1 MIRRRRSISCRQ
13 VGRSLQEYLDGEL
26 DDPELVARLR
36 EHLEACR
43 DCGLEA
49 DTYQALRDA
58 MRHQASVTESPE
70 LQRLRDFGARLAAGE
85 IDAEDA

>member
-1 MIRRRRSISCRQ
+1 MIRRRRTISCRQ

-36 EHLEACR
+36 DHLAACR

-49 DTYQALRDA
+49 DTYRALRDA
-58 MRHQASVTESPE
+58 MRHCAPVVESPE
-70 LQRLRDFGARLAAGE
+70 LARLRDFGARLAAGE
-85 IDAEDA
+85 IDPDST

>member
-1 MIRRRRSISCRQ
+1 MIRRQRKLSCRQ

-26 DDPELVARLR
+26 DDPERVARLR

-49 DTYQALRDA
+49 DTYRALRDA
-58 MRHQASVTESPE
+58 MRHRAPVVESPE
-70 LQRLRDFGARLAAGE
+70 LQRLRDFGNRLAAGE
-85 IDAEDA
+85 IDPDQR